1 MKRETLEIIVCP
13 VCKKPLTLIESVER
27 DNEIFSGKLLCENCK
42 VYYKIIEGIPVLLPE
57 KGVKY
62 ERN

>member
-1 MKRETLEIIVCP
+1 MKSETLKIIVCP
-13 VCKKPLTLIESVER
+13 VCKNPLTLIESVGR
-27 DNEIFSGKLLCENCK
+27 DNEIFSGKLLCESCK
-42 VYYKIIEGIPVLLPE
+42 VYYEIIDGIPVLLPE